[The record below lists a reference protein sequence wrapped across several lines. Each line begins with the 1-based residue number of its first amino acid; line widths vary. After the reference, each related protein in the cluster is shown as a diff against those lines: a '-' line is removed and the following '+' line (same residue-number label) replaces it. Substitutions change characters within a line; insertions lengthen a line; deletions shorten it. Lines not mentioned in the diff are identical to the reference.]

1 MSTFEQAGRGP
12 WWGPR
17 GGYMAH
23 TEDSGRGRRRGHGH
37 RHGGPGGPGGPG
49 DFGREPRGGFGGSSG
64 FGGSGGWEPRGFGP
78 GFRPP
83 FRGGRRAARGDVRAS
98 VLALLAE
105 QPMHGYQIINEL
117 AERSH
122 GAWRPSPGS
131 VYPILQQLQDEA
143 LVRIEEI
150 DGRRVVHL
158 TDVGRVYVETHQEE
172 LSAPWEA
179 VGGQPDEQTWEL
191 MNAVRAVT
199 GAASQVAQV
208 GAAGDVQRATEM
220 LTDVRRRLYGIL
232 AGDPDE
238 AAPTEQPADPAGD
251 QAES

>member
-1 MSTFEQAGRGP
+1 MTTHEHEQAGRRRRR
-12 WWGPR
+12 GPR
-17 GGYMAH
+17 GGDPAH
-23 TEDSGRGRRRGHGH
+23 MEDGGRDRRRGHGH
-37 RHGGPGGPGGPG
+37 RHGGPGRPGDPGGL
-49 DFGREPRGGFGGSSG
+49 
-64 FGGSGGWEPRGFGP
+64 GWEPRGGFGP

-143 LVRIEEI
+143 LVRIEET

-179 VGGQPDEQTWEL
+179 VGSQPDEQTWEL

-199 GAASQVAQV
+199 GAAWQVAQV
-208 GAAGDVQRATEM
+208 GDATDVQRATRM

-232 AGDPDE
+232 AGDAAEVDE
-238 AAPTEQPADPAGD
+238 AAATEQPTEADD
-251 QAES
+251 QAGS

>member
-1 MSTFEQAGRGP
+1 MTIHEHA
-12 WWGPR
+12 
-17 GGYMAH
+17 
-23 TEDSGRGRRRGHGH
+23 GRGRRRGPHHGDPAHAEEGGHDRRRGRGH
-37 RHGGPGGPGGPG
+37 RHGGPGRPGP
-49 DFGREPRGGFGGSSG
+49 DGF
-64 FGGSGGWEPRGFGP
+64 GWEPRGGFGP

-117 AERSH
+117 AERSN

-143 LVRIEEI
+143 LVRIEET

-158 TDVGRVYVETHQEE
+158 TDVGRVYVETHQDE

-179 VGGQPDEQTWEL
+179 VGSQPDEQTWEL

-199 GAASQVAQV
+199 GAAWQVAQV
-208 GAAGDVQRATEM
+208 GDTTDVRRATQM
-220 LTDVRRRLYGIL
+220 LTDMRRRLYGIL
-232 AGDPDE
+232 AGDADE
-238 AAPTEQPADPAGD
+238 ADEATTTERPAQPPTDTDEQAG
-251 QAES
+251 S